1 MTHVSNIAAPWQM
14 IVGDTREFVY
24 VIDANDEQ
32 IVRMAYGQR
41 ETAAYIV
48 SCVNAA
54 ERKNQSCGTLI
65 GALCASNGD
74 ANLLADSEG
83 GTCD

>member
-65 GALCASNGD
+65 GRLLCKQRRRKS
-74 ANLLADSEG
+74 LADSEG